1 VKEKGKGKHQK
12 NHKITENVRGAQN
25 AFVEKY

>member
-12 NHKITENVRGAQN
+12 NNKITENVRGAQT
-25 AFVEKY
+25 AFAEKH